1 MPEQSKRGRRRAE
14 RGLPMAPA
22 LAAAGNATTLVG
34 TAAYASGGVAGVAT
48 AGALAAAGATAAVVR
63 RRKSVR
69 RNMAARS
76 GAQSGGG
83 GQRSGGATAGWGSLG
98 SLSGGGRSVAPRRG
112 GGGSGGTGSA
122 SGPSHRSG
130 GGLLGPSGG
139 ASGARS
145 GKGAPGGLGSGGGR
159 HAPGGG
165 SPKLSKVH
173 NGGVSKSPTLRAAV
187 GRTMRAAA
195 APGSTPRK
203 TLAAVGHG
211 AAAVGRGTLGPSVRA
226 AKATGRGIKKAW
238 TADRS
243 KQGRHTLAAR
253 AKHLGGAAGDG
264 IRSILA
270 ASWAGLR
277 KRSGRAALA
286 RLRDT
291 WTRRRK
297 QRADKNTPAPVT
309 PVVAAGVRRP
319 TTTATAPTTTT
330 GAGTMPGHHFVAPAM
345 EMARIAAAYSPTG
358 MLQVGEDFAGLEE
371 ALRLTAEAMKITVER
386 ADAED
391 PLAPQIIE
399 IMRQIYGLQ
408 LKAAE
413 LATELK
419 PAFESLH
426 QVDLD
431 RLRNPRKGAAG
442 ERKWDVTTNLGTT
455 Y

>member
-1 MPEQSKRGRRRAE
+1 
-14 RGLPMAPA
+14 
-22 LAAAGNATTLVG
+22 
-34 TAAYASGGVAGVAT
+34 
-48 AGALAAAGATAAVVR
+48 
-63 RRKSVR
+63 
-69 RNMAARS
+69 
-76 GAQSGGG
+76 
-83 GQRSGGATAGWGSLG
+83 
-98 SLSGGGRSVAPRRG
+98 
-112 GGGSGGTGSA
+112 
-122 SGPSHRSG
+122 
-130 GGLLGPSGG
+130 LLGPSGG
-139 ASGARS
+139 VSGARP
-145 GKGAPGGLGSGGGR
+145 GKGAAGGLGSGGGR

-165 SPKLSKVH
+165 SPKLSKSDNAKTH
-173 NGGVSKSPTLRAAV
+173 KSPTLRAAV

-203 TLAAVGHG
+203 AIAAVGHG
-211 AAAVGRGTLGPSVRA
+211 AAAVGRGTLGPSARA

-238 TADRS
+238 TADRT
-243 KQGRHTLAAR
+243 KQGRRTLAAR
-253 AKHLGGAAGDG
+253 VKRMGGAATDG
-264 IRSILA
+264 LRSILA
-270 ASWAGLR
+270 ATWAGLR
-277 KRSGRAALA
+277 KRSGRAALT

-319 TTTATAPTTTT
+319 TTTATAPTATP
-330 GAGTMPGHHFVAPAM
+330 GATMPGHHFTAPAM

-399 IMRQIYGLQ
+399 IMRQIHGLQ

-442 ERKWDVTTNLGTT
+442 ERKWDVTTNLL
-455 Y
+455 

>member
-1 MPEQSKRGRRRAE
+1 
-14 RGLPMAPA
+14 MAPA
-22 LAAAGNATTLVG
+22 LAAAGNATTLAG

-48 AGALAAAGATAAVVR
+48 AGALAAVGATAAVVR

-69 RNMAARS
+69 RNMAARN

-83 GQRSGGATAGWGSLG
+83 GQRSGGATSGWGSLG

-112 GGGSGGTGSA
+112 GSGSGGTGSA

-130 GGLLGPSGG
+130 GGLLGLSGG

-145 GKGAPGGLGSGGGR
+145 GKDTAGGPGSGGGR
-159 HAPGGG
+159 RAAGGG

-173 NGGVSKSPTLRAAV
+173 NGGASKSPTLRAAV
-187 GRTMRAAA
+187 GRTMRASA
-195 APGSTPRK
+195 APGSMPRK
-203 TLAAVGHG
+203 ALAAVGHG

-226 AKATGRGIKKAW
+226 AKATGRGVKKAW

-243 KQGRHTLAAR
+243 KRGRRTLAAR

-270 ASWAGLR
+270 ATWAGLR
-277 KRSGRAALA
+277 RRSGRAALA

-291 WTRRRK
+291 WSRRRK
-297 QRADKNTPAPVT
+297 QRASKNAPVPVS

-319 TTTATAPTTTT
+319 TTTATAAATTT
-330 GAGTMPGHHFVAPAM
+330 GATMPGHHFVAPAM
-345 EMARIAAAYSPTG
+345 EMARIAASYSPTG

-399 IMRQIYGLQ
+399 IMRQIHGLQ